1 MIGPFKVSTT
11 ENNFLYSKSNS
22 EQSHSNSIFNKKVMD
37 STGKIRDGIIDGNTK
52 AWGNP
57 LQCFAVSV
65 EKRNIFH
72 TKITNKFM
80 QELKHLQLLIKL
92 VI

>member
-11 ENNFLYSKSNS
+11 ANNFLYSKSNS
-22 EQSHSNSIFNKKVMD
+22 EQSHSNSILKKVMD